1 MLLKLLGEIF
11 PHMGCMP
18 YDVNDKLA
26 KMTFN
31 CNETYDSIHERFLD
45 IDKEVELFLYRVSNT
60 AVVDEFMTLLMSVPD
75 VIPRLS
81 TIYVELKTHIKK
93 HGPNVDFRFTLEDIY
108 DYLICSGIVVSS
120 EIKAPS
126 HNIPTGPQAFAT
138 IVTTDKAK
146 LLPDSEARKTTT
158 LTPRNY
164 PCPVCYLRHDV
175 GRCWVRGLD
184 WMPLWLRRNVAKY
197 NALHP
202 NDVPDSKII
211 NIDPP

>member
-1 MLLKLLGEIF
+1 MLWKLLGAIY

-93 HGPNVDFRFTLEDIY
+93 HGPNVDFRFTLEGIY
-108 DYLICSGIVVSS
+108 DYLICFDIVVSS

-126 HNIPTGPQAFAT
+126 HNIPTGPQAFAA

-146 LLPDSEARKTTT
+146 LLPDSEARNTTT
-158 LTPRNY
+158 LTPRNNS
-164 PCPVCYLRHDV
+164 CPVCYLRHNV
-175 GRCWVRGLD
+175 GCC
-184 WMPLWLRRNVAKY
+184 
-197 NALHP
+197 
-202 NDVPDSKII
+202 
-211 NIDPP
+211 